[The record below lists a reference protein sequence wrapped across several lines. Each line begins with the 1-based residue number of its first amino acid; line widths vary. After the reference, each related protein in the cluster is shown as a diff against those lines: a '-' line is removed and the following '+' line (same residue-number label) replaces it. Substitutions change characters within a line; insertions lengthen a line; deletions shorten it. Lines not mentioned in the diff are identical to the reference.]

1 MFKCSSFILLI
12 PSGYTN
18 KYKTHVE
25 KIDLDMRTD
34 TGLCHNVK
42 LFSVNGYLVWVALR
56 YEISDKLTENG
67 ISGYFKRLILL
78 ATVDLPS
85 L

>member
-1 MFKCSSFILLI
+1 
-12 PSGYTN
+12 
-18 KYKTHVE
+18 
-25 KIDLDMRTD
+25 MRTD

-67 ISGYFKRLILL
+67 ISGYFKRLIL
-78 ATVDLPS
+78 
-85 L
+85 